1 MNVKLP
7 GPRLRHQRA
16 LENYS
21 REAQRI
27 VELDQLAFHLNELAV
42 AALQASAASL
52 MLPAYPSGNFVIV
65 SSIGSSS
72 TSDRLCLDD
81 NDLLIRWLKQNDDI
95 IRFSDLD
102 IIPQLQALPNREKEE
117 LSRIGAELFVPL
129 KNQGKLAGILIL
141 GPKHHGR
148 SYSKENIKYLKKLS
162 PQIAKG
168 LDNACLYNE
177 IRERA
182 GQLSLIA
189 ELGKVIA
196 SSLDYHTVFKAYIN
210 ELKKFIDVDISAI
223 LSIEEE
229 ELKVLTILT
238 ELETPWKAGETF
250 PINGNGNATAWLS
263 NNKKVIVE
271 TDLDQQSK
279 FSIGDMLLQYK
290 IRSAVYVPLL
300 YRGEFLGI
308 FIVGSLHPG
317 AYREK
322 DLIILEQLS
331 SYLVIAM
338 ENSRLY
344 NVEKEQRAKLEALD
358 QQRNE
363 FLSAVS
369 HELKTPITSLK
380 VSTQILAKE
389 HDITQSEL
397 GPELME
403 NIHYSVERMERR
415 VSELLD
421 FLQLQEAALELNPEP
436 LDIAGVFEEAI
447 ALITP
452 LTLDKKQSL
461 TMDVPPSLPAVNLD
475 KRRLEQILLNLLSN
489 ANKYTPGEGQIKLIA
504 KMDGSKL
511 LVQIIDTG
519 YGIPLNEQ
527 SLIFKPFYYSKS
539 RKDEPSLGIGL
550 AITKSLVELQGGTI
564 WVESQPNKGST
575 FSFVLPLDTSDSNPN
590 N

>member
-1 MNVKLP
+1 MKLP
-7 GPRLRHQRA
+7 GPGLRYMRA
-16 LENYS
+16 LEDYS

-27 VELDQLAFHLNELAV
+27 VELDQLAFHLNELVV
-42 AALQASAASL
+42 AALQTSAASL
-52 MLPAYPSGNFVIV
+52 MLPVYPSGNFVIV
-65 SSIGSSS
+65 SSIGSTSP
-72 TSDRLCLDD
+72 SDRLCLDD
-81 NDLLIRWLKQNDDI
+81 NDLLIRWLKKNDGI
-95 IRFSDLD
+95 VRFRDLD
-102 IIPQLQALPNREKEE
+102 IIPQLQALPDREKEE

-141 GPKHHGR
+141 GRKHHGR
-148 SYSKENIKYLKKLS
+148 PFSKENINYLNKLS

-196 SSLDYHTVFKAYIN
+196 SSLDYHTVFEAYIN
-210 ELKKFIDVDISAI
+210 ELKKFIDVDIAAI
-223 LSIEEE
+223 LSIEGE
-229 ELKVLTILT
+229 ELKVLTMLT
-238 ELETPWKAGETF
+238 ELETPWKIGETF
-250 PINGNGNATAWLS
+250 SINGNATVWLS
-263 NNKKVIVE
+263 TNKKVIVE
-271 TDLDQQSK
+271 ADLDQQSK
-279 FSIGDMLLQYK
+279 FSFGEILLEHK
-290 IRSAVYVPLL
+290 IRSTVYVPLI

-317 AYREK
+317 AYKEK
-322 DLIILEQLS
+322 DLVILEQLS
-331 SYLVIAM
+331 SYLVIAI

-344 NVEKEQRAKLEALD
+344 NVEKEQRARLEALD

-389 HDITQSEL
+389 NDITKGEL
-397 GPELME
+397 GPELLE
-403 NIHYSVERMERR
+403 NIRYSVERMERR

-421 FLQLQEAALELNPEP
+421 FLQLQGAGLELDPEP
-436 LDIAGVFEEAI
+436 LDLHRVFEEAI

-452 LTLDKKQSL
+452 LTLDKRQTL
-461 TMDVPPSLPAVNLD
+461 TMDIPPSLPSVNLD

-489 ANKYTPGEGQIKLIA
+489 ANKYTPGEGQIKLVA
-504 KMDGSKL
+504 KMEGRRL
-511 LVQIIDTG
+511 MVQIIDTG

-527 SLIFKPFYYSKS
+527 SLIFKPFYYSKA
-539 RKDEPSLGIGL
+539 RHDEPSLGIGL
-550 AITKSLVELQGGTI
+550 AITKSLVELQGGDI

-575 FSFVLPLDTSDSNPN
+575 FSFVLPLDPSGIPN